1 MTAALIAA
9 IMTWTTGSAGPA
21 LKALAGASATA
32 AFRTTTARAI
42 VVARAAVVGTT
53 TAIVASAIASTASTA
68 KRPLKTLAGIAAYA
82 RRVAGKFFAG
92 SRRAAGTARRARL
105 SGKQNDVV
113 LGDGRNGGGGDERV
127 DGYVAG
133 VGSFGFFLAVGAFGM
148 DSGVR
153 FVLILVETQCCMMLG
168 AFMSRIGFRFGAI
181 GSPAF
186 FDFGMLFVGK
196 LRYFRSVRILRFA
209 SRFGLFFFVFFL
221 DFFLNLSFDFLYFV
235 HFFVFKDGAASQ
247 SIHFRVLLHLFLLG
261 FHDAG
266 SQRRDLV
273 VV

>member
-1 MTAALIAA
+1 MGVT
-9 IMTWTTGSAGPA
+9 
-21 LKALAGASATA
+21 
-32 AFRTTTARAI
+32 
-42 VVARAAVVGTT
+42 VVEET
-53 TAIVASAIASTASTA
+53 SASTDTSPAW
-68 KRPLKTLAGIAAYA
+68 A
-82 RRVAGKFFAG
+82 RSVSSWPWVPSAWTPV
-92 SRRAAGTARRARL
+92 SV
-105 SGKQNDVV
+105 S
-113 LGDGRNGGGGDERV
+113 
-127 DGYVAG
+127 
-133 VGSFGFFLAVGAFGM
+133 
-148 DSGVR
+148 
-153 FVLILVETQCCMMLG
+153 MLG